1 MDYVKTVLNKA
12 VCIDDI
18 VTIHY
23 FEYAKD
29 FTFSGEAHDF
39 WEIVYTDKEE
49 LVITAD
55 KDELILPAGHFYILK
70 PMEFHTLRCN
80 GKKAANSVII
90 SFSSKTETL
99 FNISG
104 KILKCP
110 DKCKKYL
117 ALIISEAKNAFSGS
131 LGTVDAHMLERSENA
146 LFGSEQLI
154 QMNLEE
160 LFIKLIRE
168 YDVKIHANEV
178 IVREEISS
186 RRLNEVCKYIEE
198 NIGNRLTFSDIC
210 EHFSMSGSSMKK
222 LFKKEAGGGAM
233 RFYNNC
239 KFDRAKHLIR
249 EGEHNFT
256 EISEMLAYNS
266 VQYFSRQFKEITGM
280 TPSQYEVSVKNM

>member
-1 MDYVKTVLNKA
+1 MEYVKTVLNKA
-12 VCIDDI
+12 VCVDNI

-29 FTFSGEAHDF
+29 FIFSGEAHDF

-49 LVITAD
+49 LVITAES
-55 KDELILPAGHFYILK
+55 DELILPAGHFYIHK

-80 GKKAANSVII
+80 GKKAANSVVI
-90 SFSSKTETL
+90 SFSSSTEAL
-99 FNISG
+99 YNISG
-104 KILKCP
+104 RILKCP

-117 ALIISEAKNAFSGS
+117 ALIISEAKNAFVGS
-131 LGTVDAHMLERSENA
+131 LGTVDARMLIRNEKAS
-146 LFGSEQLI
+146 FGSEQLI
-154 QMNLEE
+154 QMHLEE

-168 YDVKIHANEV
+168 YDSNLRANDV
-178 IVREEISS
+178 VVREEISS
-186 RRLNEVCKYIEE
+186 RRLNEVCRYIEE
-198 NIGNRLTFSDIC
+198 NVGNKLTFTDIC
-210 EHFSMSGSSMKK
+210 SHFSVSGSSMKK
-222 LFKKEAGGGAM
+222 LFKKEAGEGAM

-239 KFDRAKHLIR
+239 KIEYAKKLIR
-249 EGEHNFT
+249 EGDHNFT